1 VAREDFYDSVFGAA
15 YSAYMQR
22 PRLSRLIGLLLWG
35 GDSRRY
41 YESMRAVREVPPGG
55 AIVDC
60 PCGAG
65 AAFRAIPPGGSCSY
79 TGVDLSPAMLRRAA
93 RRAVRTDG
101 ASIELLRG
109 DASRLPLPPDHADL
123 FLSYW
128 GLHCFDDPA
137 AALREA
143 ARVTKPG
150 GRLVGSTFVKGDAP
164 RQRLLIRAGLGDF
177 GRPGEEGE
185 VAEWLAAAGFRA
197 RLERSGP
204 MLFFDARLAE
214 SA

>member
-1 VAREDFYDSVFGAA
+1 
-15 YSAYMQR
+15 MQW
-22 PRLSRLIGLLLWG
+22 PRLSRLIGLAVWG

-41 YESMRAVREVPPGG
+41 YESMKALSEVPPGG

-65 AAFRAIPPGGSCSY
+65 AAFPVIPGDGSCAY
-79 TGVDLSPAMLRRAA
+79 TAVDLSPAMLRRAQ
-93 RRAVRTDG
+93 RRGSRLG
-101 ASIELLRG
+101 GPSIELVG
-109 DASRLPLPPDHADL
+109 ADATRLPLPSNHADL

-150 GRLVGSTFVKGDAP
+150 GRLVGSTFVSGHGL
-164 RQRLLIRAGLGDF
+164 RQRLLIRPGAGDF
-177 GRPGEEGE
+177 GRLGGEEE

-197 RLERSGP
+197 RFDRSGP
-204 MLFFDARLAE
+204 MLFFDARLGEA
-214 SA
+214 A